1 MPGNDVA
8 SNTQAPYCSIA
19 AVEPNPAGESPAGET
34 NTVGSR
40 GGHSGC
46 VARGSAVGRG
56 TAAGRGGVSV
66 VHGASA
72 GGNHGRARST

>member
-8 SNTQAPYCSIA
+8 SNTQAPSCSIA
-19 AVEPNPAGESPAGET
+19 TVEPNPAGET

-66 VHGASA
+66 VHGVSA
-72 GGNHGRARST
+72 GGNCGRARST